1 MARRGSAVSL
11 PLLVDRNYLLLAVQ
25 VRVYTQ
31 DVMISLITGDEED
44 SDLIEPVRI
53 HSTDLWV
60 ELVIRL
66 EQIAQLQLYIK
77 VDNSYSLVRTKQVKI
92 RFAGLT
98 DDEYSNAW
106 GACMEMAQTISWK
119 RAAMTG
125 IHRNTEYLTSVHL
138 QDEQDVILQSQR
150 EGAES
155 ESDKD
160 GLLGYGASLI
170 TKPVSYLVGGLISSE
185 VGPSACDQCLTLFS
199 FFSRQYVCP
208 SCRTTVC
215 IRCSRH
221 YAQLHEHCPE
231 VKICDRCFIKVKD
244 REVCCDC

>member
-1 MARRGSAVSL
+1 M
-11 PLLVDRNYLLLAVQ
+11 Q
-25 VRVYTQ
+25 VRVFTQ
-31 DVMISLITGDEED
+31 DVLISLTTDDDED
-44 SDLIEPVRI
+44 ADVIEPIRI
-53 HSTDLWV
+53 HSTDMWV
-60 ELVIRL
+60 EMVVRF
-66 EQIAQLQLYIK
+66 EQIDPRQIFIR

-92 RFAGLT
+92 RYAGLT
-98 DDEYSNAW
+98 DDEYTNAW
-106 GACMEMAQTISWK
+106 GACAEMAQTISWK
-119 RAAMTG
+119 RVAMAG
-125 IHRNTEYLTSVHL
+125 INRSSEHLTSVHL
-138 QDEQDVILQSQR
+138 QDEQDVILQNRR

-185 VGPSACDQCLTLFS
+185 GGRSACDQCLSPFS

-221 YAQLHEHCPE
+221 YAMLHENCPE
-231 VKICDRCFIKVKD
+231 VKTCDRCFIKVKD
-244 REVCCDC
+244 REVCYCCWVYCLRLML